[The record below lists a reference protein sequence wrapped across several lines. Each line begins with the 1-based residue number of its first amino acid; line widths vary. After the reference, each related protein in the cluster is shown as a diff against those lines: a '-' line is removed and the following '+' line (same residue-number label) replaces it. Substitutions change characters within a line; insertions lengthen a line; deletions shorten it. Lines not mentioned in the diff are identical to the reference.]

1 MLIGERVRE
10 PCRPRQSWEIRSCS
24 DSAWTQTT
32 CPKSAVAVR
41 QCPAAGLGQY
51 TVPGVERLYLAGQ
64 HTLMKIFG
72 ADGKEMMTVSSLERD
87 GSTLVIKGKI
97 FGTMPLTA
105 RLRPAEARKAFGL
118 LNFRLALFLLTLP
131 FRR

>member
-1 MLIGERVRE
+1 MPPGPHAPGSNNGVRLFS
-10 PCRPRQSWEIRSCS
+10 RP
-24 DSAWTQTT
+24 
-32 CPKSAVAVR
+32 
-41 QCPAAGLGQY
+41 GQY
-51 TVPGVERLYLAGQ
+51 TGTRVELRSGGQ

-105 RLRPAEARKAFGL
+105 RLRPEEARKAFSL